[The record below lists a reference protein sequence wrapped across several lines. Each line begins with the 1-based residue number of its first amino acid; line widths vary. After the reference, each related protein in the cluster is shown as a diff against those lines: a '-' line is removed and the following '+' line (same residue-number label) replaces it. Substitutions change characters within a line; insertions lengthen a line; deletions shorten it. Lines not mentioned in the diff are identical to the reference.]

1 MLMKVNT
8 EYLDRC
14 IQTLERAFELLQ
26 QSEPNDFTY
35 DIYRAASVKEFELVL
50 EQTGS
55 LLKKRIAGYFASNR
69 AADRLTFKD
78 VFRHAAKHT
87 LITPEACERWCEYRD
102 SRNDTAHRY
111 GEGYAEATLE
121 LLPRFILDAKA
132 LALVIAEEW
141 DD

>member
-1 MLMKVNT
+1 MKVNT

-14 IQTLERAFELLQ
+14 IRTLERAFELLQ
-26 QSEPNDFTY
+26 QSDPGDFTC
-35 DIYRAASVKEFELVL
+35 DIYRAAAVKEFELVL
-50 EQTGS
+50 AHSGS

-87 LITPEACERWCEYRD
+87 RITPEACERWCEYRD

-121 LLPRFILDAKA
+121 LLPRFIPDAKA
-132 LALVIAEEW
+132 LSLVIAEEW

>member
-1 MLMKVNT
+1 MRINT

-26 QSEPNDFTY
+26 QSAPNDFTY

-69 AADRLTFKD
+69 AADHLIFKD

-87 LITPEACERWCEYRD
+87 LIIPEACERWCEYRD

-111 GEGYAEATLE
+111 GEGYAEAALE
-121 LLPRFILDAKA
+121 LLPRFILNAKA
-132 LALVIAEEW
+132 LSLVIAEEW